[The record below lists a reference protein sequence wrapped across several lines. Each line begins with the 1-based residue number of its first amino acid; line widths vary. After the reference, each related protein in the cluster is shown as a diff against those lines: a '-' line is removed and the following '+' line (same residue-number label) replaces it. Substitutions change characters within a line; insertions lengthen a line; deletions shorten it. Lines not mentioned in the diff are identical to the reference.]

1 MVRFMTRNMLLLA
14 TFGVFLCAN
23 AHAETIFD
31 AMSNAYNT
39 NPILHGER
47 AASGAINED
56 AALARSGFRPT
67 VALQGS
73 YTDNHSNASR
83 TGGKGP
89 TVDGH
94 NKNYGGVVKQS
105 LFSGFQTYNSVKSAD
120 YAAKAELFNLANVEQ
135 AVLLSASTAYLD
147 VVRDEAIVNLQKNN
161 EKLLK
166 KQLDETMARY
176 NVGEVTRTD
185 VAQSRA
191 SYSQARSDL
200 VLAEGN
206 LAISRA
212 NYLDIV
218 GKDPQKVQFPEN
230 LSKLFPTNYADTLR
244 YAEDNNYA
252 LQAAK
257 KALKAAKYNV
267 NSKTGALLPEVSF
280 TAATAKNK
288 ASTHTGYDPTTKS
301 TEYTVDM
308 NIPLYAGGATRA
320 AIRKSKYQRWAAEED
335 LRAAESNVQLSV
347 TSGWE
352 MMETSKA
359 NIVSIREQVKAS
371 EVALE
376 GTQKEEALGNRTVLD
391 VLNAYQAL
399 LVSQVGEVKARHAY
413 YVAGLQ
419 LMQAMGKLTA
429 QHLGL
434 KVKYYDAKEHYRNT
448 KGKWLSLSIDED

>member
-1 MVRFMTRNMLLLA
+1 MTRNILLPIV
-14 TFGVFLCAN
+14 FGILLSAN
-23 AHAETIFD
+23 AQAETIFD
-31 AMSNAYNT
+31 AMSHAYNT
-39 NPILHGER
+39 NPTLHGER
-47 AASGAINED
+47 ATSGAKNED
-56 AALARSGFRPT
+56 AAMARSGFRPNI
-67 VALQGS
+67 ALQGS
-73 YTDNHSNASR
+73 YTDSHSNASR

-94 NKNYGGVVKQS
+94 NKKYGGVVKQS

-120 YAAKAELFNLANVEQ
+120 YAAKAELFNLADVEQ
-135 AVLLSASTAYLD
+135 SVLLDASTAYLD

-218 GKDPQKVQFPEN
+218 GKDPQNVQFPEN

-267 NSKTGALLPEVSF
+267 NSQTGALLPEVSF
-280 TAATAKNK
+280 TASTGKNK
-288 ASTHTGYDPTTKS
+288 SSTHTGYDPTTQS
-301 TEYTVDM
+301 TEYTLDM
-308 NIPLYAGGATRA
+308 SIPLYSGGATRA
-320 AIRKSKYQRWAAEED
+320 AIRKSKYQRWAAEEN
-335 LRAAESNVQLSV
+335 LRAAESAVQLGV

-359 NIVSIREQVKAS
+359 NITSIREQVKAS
-371 EVALE
+371 AIALE
-376 GTQKEEALGNRTVLD
+376 GTQKEESLGNRTVLD

-399 LVSQVGEVKARHAY
+399 LESQVGEVKARHGY
-413 YVAGLQ
+413 YVSGLQ

-429 QHLGL
+429 KNLGL

>member
-1 MVRFMTRNMLLLA
+1 MLALLL
-14 TFGVFLCAN
+14 GSVWSAN
-23 AHAETIFD
+23 ANAETIFE
-31 AMSNAYNT
+31 AMSSAYNT
-39 NPILHGER
+39 NPVLSGER
-47 AASGAINED
+47 AASGAKNED
-56 AALARSGFRPT
+56 SALARSGFRPT

-73 YTDNHSNASR
+73 YSDTHTNGSR
-83 TGGKGP
+83 MGGKGP

-94 NKNYGGVVKQS
+94 SKNYGGVVKQS
-105 LFSGFQTYNSVKSAD
+105 VFSGFQTYNAVKSAD

-135 AVLLSASTAYLD
+135 AVLLDASTVYLD

-166 KQLDETMARY
+166 KQLDETLARY

-191 SYSQARSDL
+191 SYAQAKSDL
-200 VLAEGN
+200 VYAEGN

-218 GKDPQKVQFPEN
+218 GKEPQKVQFPEN

-244 YAEDNNYA
+244 YAEENNYA

-267 NSKTGALLPEVSF
+267 NSQTGALLPEVSF

-288 ASTHTGYDPTTKS
+288 SSTHTGYDPTTKS
-301 TEYTVDM
+301 TEYTLDM
-308 NIPLYAGGATRA
+308 SIPLYAGGATRA

-335 LRAAESNVQLSV
+335 LRAAENGVQLGV

-359 NIVSIREQVKAS
+359 NISSIQEQVKAS
-371 EVALE
+371 AIALE

-399 LVSQVGEVKARHAY
+399 LLSQVNEVKARHDY

-419 LMQAMGKLTA
+419 VLQAMGKLTA
-429 QHLGL
+429 KHLNL
-434 KVKYYDAKEHYRNT
+434 KVKYYDAKEHYRDT
-448 KGKWLSLSIDED
+448 KGKWLSLSIDKD

>member
-1 MVRFMTRNMLLLA
+1 MNLMNKKILLMLI
-14 TFGVFLCAN
+14 FGSFFCAQ

-31 AMSNAYNT
+31 AMSHAYNT
-39 NPILHGER
+39 NPTLHGER
-47 AASGAINED
+47 ATSGAYNED
-56 AALARSGFRPT
+56 AAQARSGFRPS
-67 VALQGS
+67 VSLQGA

-94 NKNYGGVVKQS
+94 NKTYGGSVRQS
-105 LFSGFQTYNSVKSAD
+105 IFSGFQTYNSVKAAD
-120 YAAKAELFNLANVEQ
+120 NSAKAELFNLANVEQ
-135 AVLLSASTAYLD
+135 GVLLEASTAYLD

-185 VAQSRA
+185 VAQAKA
-191 SYSQARSDL
+191 SYVQAQSEL
-200 VLAEGN
+200 ISAEGN

-212 NYLDIV
+212 NYLDVV
-218 GKDPQKVQFPEN
+218 GKEPEQVGFPEN
-230 LSKLFPTNYADTLR
+230 LPTMFPTNYANALR
-244 YAEDNNYA
+244 YAEHNNYA
-252 LQAAK
+252 LRAAK

-280 TAATAKNK
+280 TASTMKNK

-301 TEYTVDM
+301 NEYTIDVS
-308 NIPLYAGGATRA
+308 IPLYTGGATRA
-320 AIRKSKYQRWAAEED
+320 SIRKSKYQRWAAEES
-335 LRAAESNVQLSV
+335 LREAENAVRYGV

-352 MMETSKA
+352 MMETTKA
-359 NIVSIREQVKAS
+359 NISSIQEQIKAS
-371 EVALE
+371 VVALE

-391 VLNAYQAL
+391 VLNAYQAV
-399 LVSQVGEVKARHAY
+399 LVAQVNEVKARHDY
-413 YVAGLQ
+413 YLSGLS

-429 QHLGL
+429 EKLNL
-434 KVKYYDAKEHYRNT
+434 KVKHYDARKHYQDSKN
-448 KGKWLSLSIDED
+448 KWLSLSIDKE

>member
-1 MVRFMTRNMLLLA
+1 MNKKMLLLA
-14 TFGVFLCAN
+14 TFGAFLSAN
-23 AHAETIFD
+23 VHAETIFD

-39 NPILHGER
+39 NPTLHGER
-47 AASGAINED
+47 ATSGAKNED
-56 AALARSGFRPT
+56 AALARSGFRPNI
-67 VALQGS
+67 ALQGS
-73 YTDNHSNASR
+73 YTDSHSNASR

-94 NKNYGGVVKQS
+94 NKKYGGSIKQS
-105 LFSGFQTYNSVKSAD
+105 IFSGFQTYNAVKSAD
-120 YAAKAELFNLANVEQ
+120 YSAKAELFNLADVEQ

-191 SYSQARSDL
+191 SYAQARSDL

-218 GKDPQKVQFPEN
+218 GKDPQNVQFPEN

-252 LQAAK
+252 LQSAK

-267 NSKTGALLPEVSF
+267 NSQTGALLPEVSF
-280 TAATAKNK
+280 TASTGKNK
-288 ASTHTGYDPTTKS
+288 SSTHTGYDPTTQS

-308 NIPLYAGGATRA
+308 SIPLYSGGATRA
-320 AIRKSKYQRWAAEED
+320 AIRKSKYQRWAAEEN

-359 NIVSIREQVKAS
+359 NITSIQEQVKAS

-399 LVSQVGEVKARHAY
+399 LESQVGEVKARHGY
-413 YVAGLQ
+413 YVSGLQ

-429 QHLGL
+429 QNLGL
-434 KVKYYDAKEHYRNT
+434 KVKYYDAKEHYRDT